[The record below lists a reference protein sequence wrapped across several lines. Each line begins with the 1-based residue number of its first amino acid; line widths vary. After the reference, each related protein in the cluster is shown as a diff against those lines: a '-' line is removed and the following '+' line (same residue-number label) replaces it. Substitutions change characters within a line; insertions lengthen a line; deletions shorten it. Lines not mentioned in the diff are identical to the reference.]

1 MTTGEAQADAA
12 AARGD
17 YAAARRAL
25 EAVAAAGD
33 ATGATWTKLAA
44 MRRATGDIPAALAAA
59 DAALAIE
66 PLDFVA
72 LLLRADLLDAMGDPG
87 AGLAYGHALS
97 QRPTGDLSP
106 AIARRIAVAE
116 VRHRAHVENR
126 ESALAAVMAAGEKL
140 AGPDQARR
148 IARFRSNIVRR
159 TAVYHSEPTTY
170 HYPGLV
176 EREFHDRAD
185 HPWLAGL
192 EAATDAI
199 AADLA
204 RVLAAERAELVP
216 YVQYA
221 PGIPL
226 RQWAGLNQSRDWTAI
241 HLLRRGERVE
251 ANARHCAATLA
262 ALAALPQPDV
272 PGKMPNAMFSLL
284 APGARIPP
292 HTGVANT
299 RLIVHLPL
307 VVPPSCWFRVGAET
321 REWRRGDAFVFD
333 DTIEHEAANESD
345 ALRVVLIADIWHPG
359 LSPAE
364 RAAVVAAMGVG
375 GSDGIDGL

>member
-1 MTTGEAQADAA
+1 MSTLEAQADAA
-12 AARGD
+12 AGRGD
-17 YAAARRAL
+17 YPAARDAL
-25 EAVAAAGD
+25 GALVAAGQ
-33 ATGATWTKLAA
+33 ATTATWTKLAV
-44 MRRATGDIPAALAAA
+44 MCRALGDAPGARAAVEAALA
-59 DAALAIE
+59 LQ

-72 LLLRADLLDAMGDPG
+72 LLLRADMLDAAGDAA
-87 AGLAYGHALS
+87 AGEAYGHALA
-97 QRPTGDLSP
+97 QRPAGEVPP

-116 VRHRAHVENR
+116 VRARAHAEGR
-126 ESALAAVMAAGEKL
+126 EAVLAAATAPAEARADPDAAH
-140 AGPDQARR
+140 R

-159 TAVYHSEPTTY
+159 TAVYHSEPTAY

-199 AADLA
+199 AADLE
-204 RVLAAERAELVP
+204 RVTAAERAELVP

-226 RQWAGLNQSRDWTAI
+226 RQWAGLNGSRDWTAI

-272 PGKMPNAMFSLL
+272 PGRMPNAMFSLL

-307 VVPPSCWFRVGAET
+307 VVPPGCWFRVGAET
-321 REWRRGDAFVFD
+321 RAWRRGEAFVFD
-333 DTIEHEAANESD
+333 DTIEHEAANEGE
-345 ALRVVLIADIWHPG
+345 ALRVVLIADVWHPG
-359 LSPAE
+359 LGDLE
-364 RAAVVAAMGVG
+364 RAAVAAAMQAGDEAV
-375 GSDGIDGL
+375 DGL